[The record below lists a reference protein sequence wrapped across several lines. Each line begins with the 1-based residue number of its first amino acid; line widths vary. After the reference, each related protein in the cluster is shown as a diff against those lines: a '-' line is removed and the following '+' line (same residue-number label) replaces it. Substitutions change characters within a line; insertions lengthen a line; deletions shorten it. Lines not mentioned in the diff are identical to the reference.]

1 MLIQKKELSKI
12 GRGAPGA
19 PRVEVDASVCARVT
33 MEPTGPCDQD
43 PNSIGNVSS

>member
-19 PRVEVDASVCARVT
+19 PRVDVDASVCARVT
-33 MEPTGPCDQD
+33 MEPTYRAIKIQTQ
-43 PNSIGNVSS
+43 SEM